1 MDELQQQIIGKLH
14 VKPEINPE
22 EETRELI
29 DFLKKYVGKYTF
41 IKSFVLGISG
51 GQDSTLLGKIAQLAV
66 DELNEEGHDIKFYG
80 VRLPYGEQRDEDDAK
95 DAMDFISPS
104 VETVINIKPAVD
116 AGVQALSDSGYVLSD
131 FVKGNEKA
139 RERMKVQYAIA
150 AHTGGVVLGTDHAA
164 EALTGFYTKYGDG
177 AADLAP
183 LTGLNKRQGREIM
196 KYLGASAHLYEK
208 IPTADL
214 EDDKPLLSDEEALG
228 VTYEHIDDFLEGK
241 SVPDEAYDR
250 IKTLYYQSQHKRD
263 LPYNRYNLPV

>member
-139 RERMKVQYAIA
+139 RERMKVQYGIA

>member
-1 MDELQQQIIGKLH
+1 MDELQQQIIGELH